1 VGRDGSPVLDHYPPK
16 ASPFGTAPS
25 SARAVVK
32 SRAPAASPPSVPPT
46 PTVSAPP
53 GGTAGGLLRLDSPFD
68 PDEFARQLGET
79 RIQVDVPRD
88 SLAEV
93 LRRVADFMGFGIYVY
108 EIRVAPVPGD
118 QLQAFRLELTRVDY
132 SAREKRWN
140 PFEERGRS
148 DSPFGP
154 GSTGTQRT

>member
-1 VGRDGSPVLDHYPPK
+1 MGTPFSASKAVVRP
-16 ASPFGTAPS
+16 ASPSVASTPS
-25 SARAVVK
+25 ALSTP
-32 SRAPAASPPSVPPT
+32 APAMA
-46 PTVSAPP
+46 
-53 GGTAGGLLRLDSPFD
+53 GGTPGGLLRLDTPFD

-132 SAREKRWN
+132 SARDKRWN

>member
-1 VGRDGSPVLDHYPPK
+1 MGAPLPP
-16 ASPFGTAPS
+16 
-25 SARAVVK
+25 ARTG
-32 SRAPAASPPSVPPT
+32 PTPSVPPKSAA
-46 PTVSAPP
+46 PSAPLAAGVPPP
-53 GGTAGGLLRLDSPFD
+53 GELSGSLLRLDAPFD

-88 SLAEV
+88 TLAEV

-108 EIRVAPVPGD
+108 EIRVAPVPGE
-118 QLQAFRLELTRVDY
+118 QLSAFRLELTRVDY
-132 SAREKRWN
+132 SARDKRWN